1 MLNVSTSVSP
11 RIFATTIQIVGIT
24 LLVSSSCLVL
34 CVILAGWQLDVR
46 LVYMNLDLL
55 VVSIHL
61 EKTFPQRLFLDV
73 NCHAVVCSQR

>member
-46 LVYMNLDLL
+46 LVYMNLDML
-55 VVSIHL
+55 VAGIL
-61 EKTFPQRLFLDV
+61 FEMTFPQHLYLEV
-73 NCHAVVCSQR
+73 HCYAVVCS